1 MFFIVDTIKNDG
13 LALYT
18 FMPFCYQFLGIDLF
32 QHYERNVMPS
42 SKFSMDDFT
51 NYPRQITGVFNQLSQ
66 DYEKEFEGLLKIRKY
81 LVAQGAYPAKFL

>member
-1 MFFIVDTIKNDG
+1 
-13 LALYT
+13 
-18 FMPFCYQFLGIDLF
+18 
-32 QHYERNVMPS
+32 MPS